1 MNFNDPIDI
10 TAVNTAVKAHSKKI
24 LAVDHQSA
32 DAMLRHM
39 TPMVGIT
46 DSYTFTE
53 AFFKSVSSRYTGVFK
68 DQKNIGSLGNRTLTV
83 HPCVIEVLDEPE
95 RYRRAYIT
103 EVRGALEIA
112 KHPFE
117 IWLINR
123 ILQQASEDL
132 LPCIWSAV
140 LDPTGDKT
148 ELKDSFDGLGVHIK
162 RGKDDGT
169 IATGKGNLVSTGK
182 FTRADIGRQLLRMW
196 RHMPELF
203 RNQKS
208 KLYLPYSAGDMYDD
222 WFADEHPNV
231 HSPGQSPDETKQ
243 QVLYGSKGMCE
254 IVRCPGLPDDSSFAM
269 LTLQGNVVYGM
280 DKPSDMRTLRAVP
293 ADYKFKAL
301 GKYVFGTQLATFR
314 SELFCTNDQP
324 VEPVAA

>member
-10 TAVNTAVKAHSKKI
+10 TAVNTAVKAHSKEI
-24 LAVDHQSA
+24 IAINHQGA

-39 TPMVGIT
+39 SPMVGIT

-53 AFFKSVSSRYTGVFK
+53 AFFKKVSSRYTGVFK
-68 DQKNIGSLGNRTLTV
+68 GQKNIGSFGNRTLTV

-95 RYRRAYIT
+95 RYRRTYIT
-103 EVRGALEIA
+103 EVRGAIEIA

-117 IWLINR
+117 IWLVNH

-132 LPCIWSAV
+132 LPCIWNAV
-140 LDPTGDKT
+140 LKEDSSHTD
-148 ELKDSFDGLGVHIK
+148 LKDSFNGLGYHIK
-162 RGKDDGT
+162 QGKTDGT
-169 IATGKGNLVSTGK
+169 IAAGKSNLVTTGK
-182 FTRADIGRQLLRMW
+182 FTRADVGTQLLSMW

-208 KLYLPYSAGDMYDD
+208 KLYLPYSVGDMYDD

-243 QVLYGSKGMCE
+243 QVLYGSKGKCE
-254 IVRCPGLPDDSSFAM
+254 IVRCPGMPDDSSFAM
-269 LTLQGNVVYGM
+269 LTLQENVVYGM
-280 DKPSDMRTLRAVP
+280 DKQSDMRTLRAVP

-301 GKYVFGTQLATFR
+301 GKYVFGTQFTTFR
-314 SELFCTNDQP
+314 SELFCTNDQSVVP
-324 VEPVAA
+324 VDA